1 MSSAIKLIISYGSG
15 VLRSHKC
22 VDLCLEA
29 LLDNERNKLG
39 LLFIEVLFEYV
50 YKSSIYQIQYLS
62 EKRSLICIIN
72 KT

>member
-29 LLDNERNKLG
+29 FLDNERNKLG

-50 YKSSIYQIQYLS
+50 YKSSIF
-62 EKRSLICIIN
+62 K
-72 KT
+72 